1 MSSYTVYINPEAFD
15 SIKELPGNMRQR
27 IRRSIKELAENPRPS
42 DSKML
47 DLPEFEASIWRL
59 RVDNWR
65 IIYTIDESEKIVD
78 VLAIRKRPP
87 YDYGDLQQLLEN
99 LE

>member
-1 MSSYTVYINPEAFD
+1 MSSYTVYINSEAFD
-15 SIKELPGNMRQR
+15 NIKELPGNIRQR
-27 IRRSIKELAENPRPS
+27 IRRSIKELGENPCPS
-42 DSKML
+42 GSKML
-47 DLPEFEASIWRL
+47 DLPEFEVSVWRL

-65 IIYTIDESEKIVD
+65 IIYTIDELEKIID

-87 YDYGDLQQLLEN
+87 YDYGDLQQLLES

>member
-1 MSSYTVYINPEAFD
+1 VSSYTVYINSEAFD

-47 DLPEFEASIWRL
+47 DLPEFEVTVWRQ

-65 IIYTIDESEKIVD
+65 IIYIINEAEKIVD

-99 LE
+99 L